1 MNRINCCMKWFYLS
15 SCFFVFPFLVTLSG
29 PLNLSSVQKDS
40 KFIFHMDMEAVRNS
54 HFGSLLLKKF
64 RNGEDGDKF
73 KLFSKVIGFDF
84 LKELNSITYFSNG
97 AKDNGVVLFK
107 HNANIERLVAIIK
120 LDKNHRSTTY
130 GQETIHGV
138 GSGKDRTHICFPN
151 QGLAIL
157 APKRSLTHQAL
168 DVLGGKGSMK
178 SLPICLQDA
187 QNMDQPLLLI
197 GYGDLTDLED
207 DFEGSDLQKHLS
219 EVCATMREENREIRM
234 NLQATALNNQSGE
247 HIENAAKGIM
257 SLIAMSKD
265 SDENYIKFIDAIQIR
280 RDSVNIEGNFRMGV
294 DKLLEIMDPSIEA
307 IDLELL
313 D

>member
-1 MNRINCCMKWFYLS
+1 MNRITCCMKWFYLS
-15 SCFFVFPFLVTLSG
+15 SGFFVFSFLVTLSG
-29 PLNLSSVQKDS
+29 PLNLSSVQKNS
-40 KFIFHMDMEAVRNS
+40 KFILHMDMEAFRNS
-54 HFGSLLLKKF
+54 SFGSLLVKKF
-64 RNGEDGDKF
+64 RDGEDGEKF

-84 LKELNSITYFSNG
+84 LKEIKSITYFSNG

-138 GSGKDRTHICFPN
+138 GSGKDRTYICFPN

-157 APKRSLTHQAL
+157 APKRGLTHQAL

-178 SLPICLQDA
+178 SLPTCLQDA

-197 GYGDLTDLED
+197 GYGNLTDLED

-219 EVCATMREENREIRM
+219 EVCATMSEESKEIRM
-234 NLQATALNNQSGE
+234 NLKATALNNQSGG
-247 HIENAAKGIM
+247 HIENAAKGII

-265 SDENYIKFIDAIQIR
+265 TDENYMRIIDAIQIR
-280 RDSVNIEGNFRMGV
+280 RDHVDIEGNFRMGV
-294 DKLLEIMDPSIEA
+294 NTLLEIMDPSLEA

-313 D
+313 N